1 MSKGKIIISIVVLII
16 TIPILFIYLSF
27 TNSVDCS
34 QLVIDTYEVHS
45 SINIPEVAFINCY
58 YDEQLNTRISVYELK
73 GEMDF
78 SRFKQVESSFEQHFR
93 GAQLLSNDE
102 HPKESAIYVA
112 SGEKWGTTWTYAI
125 DQNSKRLWAEL
136 SY

>member
-1 MSKGKIIISIVVLII
+1 MSKGKIIISILVLII
-16 TIPILFIYLSF
+16 TLPILFIYLSF

-45 SINIPEVAFINCY
+45 NINIPEVAFINCY

-78 SRFKQVESSFEQHFR
+78 
-93 GAQLLSNDE
+93 
-102 HPKESAIYVA
+102 
-112 SGEKWGTTWTYAI
+112 T
-125 DQNSKRLWAEL
+125 
-136 SY
+136 